1 MLLSVSF
8 FLSYKVWSILLNF
21 FQVQIT
27 LKFSINE
34 HIHHINLFYD
44 VVSCLGSGTGAGYR
58 EREKMQQGESL
69 LPTRVTLST
78 EGVVL
83 GPR

>member
-1 MLLSVSF
+1 MLGPEAVYHLNGHCAKNS
-8 FLSYKVWSILLNF
+8 SYHVYAS
-21 FQVQIT
+21 QR
-27 LKFSINE
+27 
-34 HIHHINLFYD
+34 
-44 VVSCLGSGTGAGYR
+44 SGTGAGYR

-83 GPR
+83 GPRLDGVKFFYVLYGTKK